1 MEAMMNQEKFTFEL
15 VDKYTPDIVIKNLLG
30 QIEEATR
37 GYVIGN
43 IEKYDGPI
51 LSYTKKRESK
61 GVFTALQ
68 GTEENIR
75 VDIQTKLGEQGSGQ
89 NKFEVFLTVKGLEY
103 YRDRKSVV

>member
-1 MEAMMNQEKFTFEL
+1 MNQEKFTFEL

-61 GVFTALQ
+61 GVFAALQ
-68 GTEENIR
+68 GTEEYKSRYSDKIGRTRFWAEQIR
-75 VDIQTKLGEQGSGQ
+75 SLSYCKRIRIL
-89 NKFEVFLTVKGLEY
+89 
-103 YRDRKSVV
+103 